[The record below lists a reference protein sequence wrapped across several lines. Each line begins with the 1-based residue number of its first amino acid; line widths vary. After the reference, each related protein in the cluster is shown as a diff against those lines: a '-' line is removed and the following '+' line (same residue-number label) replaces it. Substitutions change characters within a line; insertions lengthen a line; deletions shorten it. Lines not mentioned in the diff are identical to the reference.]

1 MKLQPCEEKRANP
14 TSEHAPPLSLLAPLS
29 FWTLACVCLF
39 ALRLSFRLV
48 TESHLIHFIPLL
60 LSLPRTSP
68 FVTWRVTLA
77 RLRSAHSGTPHQLGS
92 TCSSPAK
99 SSAHSYSQNDYMI
112 HVQRNS
118 VLALALAL
126 ALPTASSTRSSAA
139 VLAQTSARSAS
150 DLSRLYRPSTLLP
163 LRPSRLS
170 PTHLHPTR
178 QPPRRLLHSHS
189 GHHSVT
195 QHIDV
200 MPKII
205 YYAIRVGRQTGVF
218 TDWDVAAPLVVGH
231 SGAVHKKFSSR
242 QEAERFVN
250 GTNTEPPSKAA
261 NDKPKQTLGKRK
273 SISPPASNPPAKPQ
287 PQPKNKR
294 AIAPPPSK
302 KRRSIITPV
311 PSDATS
317 TAGTS
322 AQSTRKTIVY
332 CDGSATGN
340 GKKGARAGYG
350 VWFEDQALH
359 HLNEARRLPG
369 KIQTNNRAELLAIV
383 RAIQLCP
390 NDGPDTHSNRFVE
403 DDSRACCIF
412 RLGRA
417 WQSLDSRNKLVKVQV
432 STRDSSK

>member
-1 MKLQPCEEKRANP
+1 
-14 TSEHAPPLSLLAPLS
+14 
-29 FWTLACVCLF
+29 
-39 ALRLSFRLV
+39 
-48 TESHLIHFIPLL
+48 
-60 LSLPRTSP
+60 
-68 FVTWRVTLA
+68 
-77 RLRSAHSGTPHQLGS
+77 
-92 TCSSPAK
+92 
-99 SSAHSYSQNDYMI
+99 MI

-118 VLALALAL
+118 VLALALV
-126 ALPTASSTRSSAA
+126 LPTASSTRSSAA
-139 VLAQTSARSAS
+139 ILAQTSARSAS

-163 LRPSRLS
+163 LHPSRLS
-170 PTHLHPTR
+170 QTHLHPTR

-189 GHHSVT
+189 DHHPVT

-273 SISPPASNPPAKPQ
+273 SISPPASNPPTKPQ

-390 NDGPDTHSNRFVE
+390 NDGRQLLIFTDSQYSMDAATKWIDGWRERGWVTATGKEVLNKDLIVQLDHELTTRFPKPTMAFVKGHSGIEGNEIADRM
-403 DDSRACCIF
+403 AK
-412 RLGRA
+412 LGA
-417 WQSLDSRNKLVKVQV
+417 TLPECD
-432 STRDSSK
+432 